1 LRRAESDI
9 KLIEERIE
17 TEKREFTRKL
27 TKIEKDKRDMESEY
41 EEKLSMLN
49 EQHEKEV
56 MKRI

>member
-1 LRRAESDI
+1 M
-9 KLIEERIE
+9 IEERIE

-41 EEKLSMLN
+41 EEKLSMLT